1 MRTVTVIKRWYP
13 HCSEIDCYWANARKF
28 WGSRAVNVTKKV
40 VSMLSGGKLLLGNCE
55 GASRGRNLV
64 FVRLYFAL
72 PRRCPT
78 CCEIL
83 DPLRIARIE
92 GGGCISEYELAFPDM
107 AWDLGYLIHL
117 CFHQHPIK
125 PTKAEWTLKVKGEI
139 VLDHVVFW
147 FSCAHW

>member
-1 MRTVTVIKRWYP
+1 MAAGQLSTQVRRFPPSRVEEGARSTPWEETGSTRTTTVTKRWYP
-13 HCSEIDCYWANARKF
+13 HCSEIDCYWTNARKF
-28 WGSRAVNVTKKV
+28 WGSRSVNVTKKV
-40 VSMLSGGKLLLGNCE
+40 VSMLSGGKPLLGNCE

-92 GGGCISEYELAFPDM
+92 GGGCISEYELAFPEM
-107 AWDLGYLIHL
+107 A
-117 CFHQHPIK
+117 
-125 PTKAEWTLKVKGEI
+125 
-139 VLDHVVFW
+139 
-147 FSCAHW
+147 